1 METSKKSSKLIF
13 LIFVVI
19 FSLNFN
25 SCKVNDD
32 VATFQDEMATL
43 SEYLIENNITT
54 TPTRTGLYYIELVEG
69 TGEKAEDGDSITI
82 KYTGR
87 FLNGSIFDYG
97 TFSFVLGNNEVI
109 SGFDEGVAFMKE
121 GGTAQLIIPSNL
133 AYGSTGQNA
142 IPPYTTLLFNLEI
155 LEIDSP

>member
-1 METSKKSSKLIF
+1 M
-13 LIFVVI
+13 
-19 FSLNFN
+19 
-25 SCKVNDD
+25 
-32 VATFQDEMATL
+32 
-43 SEYLIENNITT
+43 

-82 KYTGR
+82 KYTGS

-97 TFSFVLGNNEVI
+97 SFSFVLGNNEVI

-133 AYGSTGQNA
+133 AYGSRESGP
-142 IPPYTTLLFNLEI
+142 IPANSTLIFKVELLEVK
-155 LEIDSP
+155 